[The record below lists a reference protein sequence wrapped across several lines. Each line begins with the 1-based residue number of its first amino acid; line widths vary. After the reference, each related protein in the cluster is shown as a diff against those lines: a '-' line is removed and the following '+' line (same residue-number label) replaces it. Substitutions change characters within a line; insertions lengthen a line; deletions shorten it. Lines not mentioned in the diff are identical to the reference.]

1 MKKYLSTLTAWGL
14 SFGYAVGWGAFVM
27 PGTSFLPGAGPAGT
41 VIGIF
46 LGGLAMSVIAW
57 NYHQL
62 VVRHQCSGGA
72 FNYAQDAFRAD
83 HGFLVAWF
91 LILAYLA
98 ILWANA
104 TALVLVARNTLG
116 NFLQF
121 GFHYRVVAFDVY
133 FGEALF
139 SALAIA
145 IVGILCLFR
154 KRLASRVN
162 LALVVLFSL
171 GLVFLFALGL
181 SRLHGNFHCFAP
193 AFSPLSHQ
201 NSLVQTIGI
210 LGMMPWAF
218 IGFEAISNS
227 SAEFSFSPRLTF
239 RVMLGAIIA
248 ASLAYTLLALL
259 PIMAMPPECPSWP
272 EYISKFRSLGGYDTL
287 PTLGATSRLLG
298 PAGIKIFFVLMLSAT
313 LTGIFGAIIALSRL
327 LHGLAEEKVLPAWFA
342 KLNSDGTPQNAI
354 FAIVCVSLVV
364 PFLGRTAISWPIDVS
379 SVGVAIAYCVCSAA
393 VFRFARAQRDTLS
406 LVTGFGGCL
415 FAILFFAVRMFPN
428 YQAGGHLAA
437 ESYLLLALWC
447 ILGFILYRHIFQHAR
462 ERFGH
467 STIVWL
473 AVVVLIFCS
482 SFLWSHLKMQEAI
495 KNAGDNIT
503 SFYEKMHYGEH
514 YPLETAQI
522 EREHRFMSGQLK
534 RLDSKLLE
542 YDIVQ
547 IFLLVLTLAL
557 IFSLYRTQQQR
568 EKILEIARAK
578 AEDSNK
584 AKSTFLSN
592 MSHDIRTPMN
602 AIIGYTE
609 LAKRKG
615 VTEENL
621 REYLKKIEASS
632 HHLLALVNDVLEMSR
647 IESGKMELEPTQ
659 INLKRLLAEV
669 KDMFATQM
677 SVKKIDFTVDVTKV
691 QNACVVCDKNR
702 LNRMLLNLISNAYKF
717 TPEGGRISI
726 TVIQTG
732 TIGTNAG
739 IYVFRVKDTG
749 IGMSKAFA
757 AKVFDAFERER
768 NAEAGEVQGTGLGM
782 AITKCIVDLMQGEIS
797 VDTEQGKGTEFTIVL
812 TLPYAEEVVE
822 DEARQSE
829 TPAAVQHDFTSRRVL
844 LVDDNEINRDIATAI
859 LTDAGFEVDPAENG
873 QVAVE
878 KIAQGGIGFYDIILM
893 DVQMPIMN
901 GYEATRAIRGM
912 NIKGLSDIPII
923 ALSANAFESD
933 VRDAL
938 AAGMNAHV
946 AKPIRIPELMSKLGE
961 LLANQPLR
969 KRPPLAQERRSGTSA
984 ILMNRPLS
992 PQALFQTL
1000 KGIGCDIDGTLSST
1014 FMGNEKFYLKMFAKL
1029 AGNTALERM
1038 HKALEAK
1045 DANALFEASHE
1056 LKGVY
1061 ANLGLTPLYEPCAE
1075 IVEIARAG
1083 GLDGVEELLEPLDA
1097 LHSEVVS
1104 LANSQIVAPSS

>member
-1 MKKYLSTLTAWGL
+1 VYL
-14 SFGYAVGWGAFVM
+14 
-27 PGTSFLPGAGPAGT
+27 
-41 VIGIF
+41 
-46 LGGLAMSVIAW
+46 
-57 NYHQL
+57 
-62 VVRHQCSGGA
+62 C
-72 FNYAQDAFRAD
+72 
-83 HGFLVAWF
+83 
-91 LILAYLA
+91 
-98 ILWANA
+98 
-104 TALVLVARNTLG
+104 
-116 NFLQF
+116 
-121 GFHYRVVAFDVY
+121 
-133 FGEALF
+133 
-139 SALAIA
+139 
-145 IVGILCLFR
+145 
-154 KRLASRVN
+154 
-162 LALVVLFSL
+162 
-171 GLVFLFALGL
+171 ALGL
-181 SRLHGNFHCFAP
+181 SRLHGNFRNLAP
-193 AFSPLSHQ
+193 AFSPLSP
-201 NSLVQTIGI
+201 NKAPLQTIGI

-227 SAEFSFSPRLTF
+227 SAEFSFSPRQTF
-239 RVMLGAIIA
+239 KVMLGAIIT
-248 ASLAYTLLALL
+248 ASLAYAMLALL
-259 PIMAMPPECPSWP
+259 PITAMPPECQSWP

-298 PAGIKIFFVLMLSAT
+298 PAGIIIFFFLMLFAT
-313 LTGIFGAIIALSRL
+313 LTGIFGSVIALSRL

-342 KLNSDGTPQNAI
+342 KLNSDGSPQNAI
-354 FAIVCVSLVV
+354 YAIVCVSLVV

-379 SVGVAIAYCVCSAA
+379 SIGVAIAYCLCSAA
-393 VFRFARAQRDTLS
+393 VFRLALAQRSKLS
-406 LVTGFGGCL
+406 LVTGFAGCL
-415 FAILFFAVRMFPN
+415 FTILFFAVRLFPN
-428 YQAGGHLAA
+428 YQTGNHLAA
-437 ESYLLLALWC
+437 ESYLLLALWS
-447 ILGFILYRHIFQHAR
+447 ILGFVLYRHIFKHAR

-482 SFLWSHLKMQEAI
+482 SFLWSHLKMQDAI
-495 KNAGDNIT
+495 RIAGANIT
-503 SFYEKMHYGEH
+503 RFYEERCHGIENYH
-514 YPLETAQI
+514 LETAQI
-522 EREHRFMSGQLK
+522 EQENSFVSGQLK
-534 RLDSKLLE
+534 KLDSKLLE
-542 YDIVQ
+542 YDVVQ
-547 IFLLVLTLAL
+547 ILLLVLTLVL
-557 IFSLYRTQQQR
+557 IFSLYSTQQQR
-568 EKILEIARAK
+568 EKMLEIARAK

-584 AKSTFLSN
+584 AKSAFLSN

-1104 LANSQIVAPSS
+1104 LANSQIVAPS